1 MPKIVIN
8 DGTLRVQLSSIE
20 AYRAK
25 RASFSVEL
33 WRIKEVSLVE
43 ASQRSMIGTQLLGR
57 SAFAGLFASRAT
69 RSFIYWQHKT
79 DAVKLTVV
87 DPAFDFIL
95 IGSEDA
101 DQLTKELQAT
111 LKANKPK

>member
-1 MPKIVIN
+1 
-8 DGTLRVQLSSIE
+8 
-20 AYRAK
+20 
-25 RASFSVEL
+25 
-33 WRIKEVSLVE
+33 
-43 ASQRSMIGTQLLGR
+43 
-57 SAFAGLFASRAT
+57 
-69 RSFIYWQHKT
+69 
-79 DAVKLTVV
+79 VV